1 VNDRRIPGVGPEA
14 DVRDIVE
21 DFRCF
26 HGEGCPEVCDSPD
39 PVKVTMAVFD
49 YLRAEGLLREGV

>member
-1 VNDRRIPGVGPEA
+1 VGPEA